1 MQTPH
6 DEKMQG
12 VFDQI
17 AIWELPGEQK
27 TEVAQ
32 TIIDDLSTGVEYRS
46 QMVLSAIIATL
57 GLFINATPV
66 VI

>member
-6 DEKMQG
+6 DEKLQG
-12 VFDQI
+12 IFDQI

-32 TIIDDLSTGVEYRS
+32 TIIDDLNT
-46 QMVLSAIIATL
+46 
-57 GLFINATPV
+57 
-66 VI
+66 